1 MWCFLKDELL
11 NDIVPTI
18 MKFNKESDKVKA
30 EALVKRI
37 DDALVKTG
45 TADSAELPKPMLKA
59 YRAANAFS
67 VKDCAAKL
75 KETAEKLKSMD
86 KDELLAKLGI
96 KE

>member
-45 TADSAELPKPMLKA
+45 SGYSLERLYQYDASF
-59 YRAANAFS
+59 R
-67 VKDCAAKL
+67 
-75 KETAEKLKSMD
+75 KEVEYFATSED
-86 KDELLAKLGI
+86 PYLGI
-96 KE
+96 FGGKVVWLVTKGPHFYHED